1 MERGLIHIYCGDG
14 KGKTT
19 AAIGLA
25 VRAAGRGKKVL
36 ISRFLKTEDSGEVA
50 VLRSIRSITVL
61 PCQRTF
67 GLLFDMSPEEK
78 REAAEYFQGQ
88 FARTAAMAPE
98 YDLVIFDEIMAS
110 VNGGVVSQE
119 SVLDFLDGK
128 PESLEVV
135 LTGRD
140 PSEAIQERADYIS
153 QIQAV
158 RHPYEQGIGA
168 REGIEY

>member
-1 MERGLIHIYCGDG
+1 MAIDTPSISLIVSSM
-14 KGKTT
+14 T
-19 AAIGLA
+19 AA
-25 VRAAGRGKKVL
+25 
-36 ISRFLKTEDSGEVA
+36 
-50 VLRSIRSITVL
+50 SIPS
-61 PCQRTF
+61 
-67 GLLFDMSPEEK
+67 
-78 REAAEYFQGQ
+78 
-88 FARTAAMAPE
+88 TAAMAPE